1 MGFLLTVIYLFFSL
15 LQTVLIAFAVMA
27 LVSAVPVDET
37 VVGEV
42 YGQSDSI
49 SPQDQTEIFLK
60 LKKLKKLLFG

>member
-1 MGFLLTVIYLFFSL
+1 
-15 LQTVLIAFAVMA
+15 MA

-49 SPQDQTEIFLK
+49 NPQDQTEIFLK

>member
-1 MGFLLTVIYLFFSL
+1 MGFLLIVISLLFSL

>member
-1 MGFLLTVIYLFFSL
+1 MLV
-15 LQTVLIAFAVMA
+15 QTVLIAFAVMA